1 MFTHSNAMEAK
12 ATSSLVA
19 SCVRKLASK
28 NLHERLTARNKLE
41 QIGEAAVPELIKALK
56 DENEIIRWEAA
67 KALGKI
73 ADPSAA
79 EALVQTL
86 TDESFDV
93 RWVAADSLV
102 ALGDAGVPALLE
114 ALVRGPA
121 SVVLHRK
128 AHHILHS
135 LSSEPMLKEVKD
147 VLKALE
153 QREPAVHV
161 PVAAYKA
168 LEFIRSRKKIL
179 VSKN

>member
-1 MFTHSNAMEAK
+1 MFTSENSMEKKSA
-12 ATSSLVA
+12 SSLVSA
-19 SCVRKLASK
+19 CVKKLASK
-28 NLHERLTARNKLE
+28 NANERVSSRHTLKN
-41 QIGEAAVPELIKALK
+41 IGEAAVPSLTKALK
-56 DENEIIRWEAA
+56 DDNEIVRWEAA
-67 KALGKI
+67 KALGEI
-73 ADPSAA
+73 ADSSAA

-86 TDESFDV
+86 NDKSFDV

-102 ALGDAGVPALLE
+102 AMGEAGVPALLE

-121 SVVLHRK
+121 SIVLHRK

-153 QREPAVHV
+153 HPEPAVHV

-168 LEFIRSRKKIL
+168 LEFIRNRKKIL
-179 VSKN
+179 SSKN